1 MYAFYCNADGIPLC
15 VLGAG
20 PRARLRF
27 LLLRAGRL
35 GEWRREMTDSVL
47 YKGQK
52 WFALLPPVL
61 AGLAAAGAGGLVPPP
76 DDDEEESP
84 RRDVA
89 PPKLFA
95 ILKVY
100 VSRCPS
106 VNRRNG

>member
-27 LLLRAGRL
+27 MLLRAGRL

-52 WFALLPPVL
+52 WYAL
-61 AGLAAAGAGGLVPPP
+61 
-76 DDDEEESP
+76 
-84 RRDVA
+84 RDVA